1 MVSITAEK
9 LHVSSIALG
18 EIPLAVVNGA
28 RLAEGDSISLK
39 HRPVWSLCGWKKLKT
54 ASSTLSVFA
63 DGRLQ
68 TDGAGIAEQ
77 ISVSPEVLLSS
88 DWLRGWCQLAFVVS
102 MRAAQK
108 WHLVEDVFLEPLEPE
123 INHRSNKERDQLG
136 KDEAADDHQPERTTR
151 RSILAKP
158 ERQRNCSH

>member
-39 HRPVWSLCGWKKLKT
+39 TPSGMVTLRVEKMKT

-77 ISVSPEVLLSS
+77 ISVSP
-88 DWLRGWCQLAFVVS
+88 
-102 MRAAQK
+102 
-108 WHLVEDVFLEPLEPE
+108 
-123 INHRSNKERDQLG
+123 
-136 KDEAADDHQPERTTR
+136 
-151 RSILAKP
+151 
-158 ERQRNCSH
+158 